1 MLLFIDFPSLVK
13 SFQKSLY
20 RHHACDDAKK
30 LYSVEDMRAF
40 CDIHAPGLFD
50 MIEKCL
56 FCDYSVEQIESKNEL
71 RQQRVVGELY
81 RLAYLGNQVKTTE
94 TTVESNDP

>member
-1 MLLFIDFPSLVK
+1 
-13 SFQKSLY
+13 
-20 RHHACDDAKK
+20 
-30 LYSVEDMRAF
+30 MRAF
-40 CDIHAPGLFD
+40 CDIYAPGLFD

-81 RLAYLGNQVKTTE
+81 RLAYQPGKNYRDYSRIQ
-94 TTVESNDP
+94 